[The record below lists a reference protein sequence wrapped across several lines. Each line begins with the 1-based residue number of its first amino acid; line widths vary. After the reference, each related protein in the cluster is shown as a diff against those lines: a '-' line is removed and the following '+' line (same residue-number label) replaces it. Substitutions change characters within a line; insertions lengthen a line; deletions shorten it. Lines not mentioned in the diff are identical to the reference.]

1 MASHLDL
8 EEQEQ
13 LDQIK
18 HFWKQYG
25 NAITWLLI
33 AVLGGFAA
41 WNGYQYWQRSQAEQA
56 AAMYDE
62 VSKVTRTGDPEKALR
77 AFGDMRERFAS
88 AAYTPQAGLM
98 VAKMLFENGKLD
110 EARATLSWVA
120 ENSKDGGY
128 ASIAR
133 LRLAALQLEGKAL
146 DEALKTLDG
155 VTAPEFAGLAADRR
169 GDVLLAQ
176 GKKAEARAQ
185 YEKAFAALDERME
198 YRFMVEVKLNALG
211 VDPSKLAAV
220 KSAGDKT
227 EVSK

>member
-56 AAMYDE
+56 SAMYDE
-62 VSKVTRTGDPEKALR
+62 VAKVTRTADPEKALR
-77 AFGDMRERFAS
+77 AFGDMRERISS
-88 AAYTPQAGLM
+88 AIYTPQAGLM

-110 EARATLSWVA
+110 DAKATLAWVA
-120 ENSKDGGY
+120 ENSKDAGY
-128 ASIAR
+128 ASVAR
-133 LRLAALQLEGKAL
+133 LRLAAIQIEAKAF

-155 VTAPEFAGLAADRR
+155 ITAAEFVGLAADRR
-169 GDVLLAQ
+169 GDVLLVQ
-176 GKKAEARAQ
+176 GKKAEARTQ
-185 YEKAFAALDERME
+185 FEKAYAALDDRVE
-198 YRFMVEVKLNALG
+198 YRQLVEVKLVSLG
-211 VDPSKLAAV
+211 
-220 KSAGDKT
+220 GD
-227 EVSK
+227 VSKATPPKPEGSK